1 MLPTVKQTLLD
12 SFNLSMDL
20 ASPEEIRENIEAG
33 GKVKGTNMCILI
45 LAILIASIGLNM
57 NSTAVII
64 GAMLISPLMGGIQAI
79 GYGIAVNDLNASKK
93 AAIGLV
99 YQVVI
104 CILTSTIYFSITPI
118 SEAHS
123 EILARTSPS
132 IWDVLIAICGG
143 LAGIIGITRKEK
155 SNVIPGVAIA
165 TALMPPLC
173 TAGFGLATRNLRFF
187 GGAMYLFFINSFFI
201 CLTAIVILKIIKMP
215 CKQFIDEKAKR
226 KLYRKITVIA
236 VITVIPSIVLAYQLI
251 SDSIESNHIENFL
264 RKEFNSEDTQIVQMH
279 VDKQDDLLEVAL
291 LGKQIPQNEI
301 NRLQKTLP
309 DYGLSK
315 FTLRIT
321 QPNMEGVLT
330 ADDLQKYFAD
340 GKADDEV
347 ALALKDNEINSLKE
361 RLSASEEKLSAY
373 ESRAYDLNEIRADL
387 RALYPCIKEIS
398 LGIQNGGAV
407 DGSGSYETLLVV
419 LKTSEKL
426 TDADHAKLTDWF
438 EVQTGESTVT
448 LIEECEAL
456 KQEEKTPQTTENADQ
471 EPTEETISH

>member
-12 SFNLSMDL
+12 SFNLSSDL
-20 ASPEEIRENIEAG
+20 ASPEEIREDIEAG
-33 GKVKGTNMCILI
+33 ARVKGTNMCILI

-79 GYGIAVNDLNASKK
+79 GYGIAVNDLNASKR
-93 AAIGLV
+93 AAVGLV

-104 CILTSTIYFSITPI
+104 CILTSTIYFSLTPI

-173 TAGFGLATRNLRFF
+173 TAGFGLATRNFKFF
-187 GGAMYLFFINSFFI
+187 MGAMYLFFINSFFI
-201 CLTAIVILKIIKMP
+201 CLSAIVILKIIKLP
-215 CKQFIDEKAKR
+215 CKEFIDEKAKR
-226 KLYRKITVIA
+226 KLYRKLAAIA
-236 VITVIPSIVLAYQLI
+236 VITIIPSLILAYQLI
-251 SDSIESNHIENFL
+251 SDSIQSNSIEKFL
-264 RKEFNSEDTQIVQMH
+264 RKEFNTEDTQIVQMR
-279 VDKQDDLLEVAL
+279 VDKSDDLLEIAL
-291 LGKQIPQNEI
+291 LGKQLPQYEI
-301 NRLQKTLP
+301 NRLQKVLP
-309 DYGLSK
+309 DYGLAD
-315 FTLRIT
+315 FTLKIT

-340 GKADDEV
+340 GKADDQV

-361 RLSASEEKLSAY
+361 RLSASEEKLQAY
-373 ESRAYDLNEIRADL
+373 ESRSYDLDEIRADL
-387 RALYPCIKEIS
+387 HALYPAVTEIS
-398 LGIQNGGAV
+398 LGRQQGGAA
-407 DGSGSYETLLVV
+407 DGSESHETLLVI
-419 LKTSEKL
+419 LKTDEKL
-426 TDADHAKLTDWF
+426 TEADQERLTDWF
-438 EVQTGESTVT
+438 RIQTHQSSVT
-448 LIEECEAL
+448 LIEQCEAE
-456 KQEEKTPQTTENADQ
+456 QEEPAA
-471 EPTEETISH
+471 EESLPEASPLS